1 MVMNMKRFYRFFNG
15 LHSRINENFQ
25 LPLFFSLALL
35 TLYTIVTGFAAYL
48 INYDLLGEADGLMD
62 GNYFVVILRMFILL
76 LFINFNIIYLYLL
89 VRYFK
94 QKKIPLRVIYS
105 YYAVFATFLFLLAI
119 LLFFAVLFSYYVL
132 GMQTEHIL
140 LIFGL
145 AILIILTGANLYPAY
160 FLFLS
165 LKEEPVDV
173 FWAII
178 LCILGIHVFSYVLFN
193 IWNRIHIFQLWLS

>member
-1 MVMNMKRFYRFFNG
+1 MVMNMKRFYRFFNR

-48 INYDLLGEADGLMD
+48 INYDLLGDDDGLLD
-62 GNYFVVILRMFILL
+62 GDYFVVVLRMAILL

-105 YYAVFATFLFLLAI
+105 
-119 LLFFAVLFSYYVL
+119 
-132 GMQTEHIL
+132 
-140 LIFGL
+140 
-145 AILIILTGANLYPAY
+145 
-160 FLFLS
+160 
-165 LKEEPVDV
+165 
-173 FWAII
+173 
-178 LCILGIHVFSYVLFN
+178 
-193 IWNRIHIFQLWLS
+193 

>member
-1 MVMNMKRFYRFFNG
+1 MKRFYRFFNR

-48 INYDLLGEADGLMD
+48 INYDLLGDADGLLD
-62 GNYFVVILRMFILL
+62 GDYFVVVLRMGILL

-132 GMQTEHIL
+132 GMQTEHII

-193 IWNRIHIFQLWLS
+193 IWNRIHIFQLWIS

>member
-1 MVMNMKRFYRFFNG
+1 MKRFYRFFNR

-193 IWNRIHIFQLWLS
+193 IWNRIHIFQLWVS

>member
-1 MVMNMKRFYRFFNG
+1 MKRFYRFFNG

-193 IWNRIHIFQLWLS
+193 IWNRIHIFQLWVS